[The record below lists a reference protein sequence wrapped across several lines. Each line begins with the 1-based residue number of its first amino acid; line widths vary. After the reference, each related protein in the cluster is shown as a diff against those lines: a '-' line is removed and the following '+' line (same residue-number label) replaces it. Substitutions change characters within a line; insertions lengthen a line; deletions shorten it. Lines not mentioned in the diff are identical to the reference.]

1 MKKVPETY
9 ALITLYHPD
18 AACAENVRRIAEQ
31 TDRVFLCDNSPA
43 PSEDLFCSI
52 ENAAYL
58 FFGENRGLSAA
69 FNTVFRRYRDW
80 FRPDDF
86 VLFFDQDSTPP
97 AGHIEKL
104 TALFLALEQKGY
116 PVGCLG
122 PVYFNPNT
130 GKLKIPRVRRRL
142 CDGVFA
148 VESVITSSLLT
159 RYRILEEVS
168 FWNERC
174 FLDMADWDLCWRIRA
189 AGYLCCAAEE
199 IVLRHRLGLNVKAE
213 GAASARGKRMVRE
226 YYQLREAL
234 CLRRQPYTPLRFRL
248 KFFNMLTFK
257 AAYRLLRF
265 EDRAARFRLYQRARR
280 DHRAGYSGPFCDNA

>member
-1 MKKVPETY
+1 MKKMPETY

-18 AACAENVRRIAEQ
+18 PSCAENVRRIAEQ

-43 PSEDLFCSI
+43 ASGELFRSI
-52 ENAAYL
+52 ANAEYL

-69 FNTVFRRYRDW
+69 FNTVFRQYRDW
-80 FRPDDF
+80 FQPDDF
-86 VLFFDQDSTPP
+86 ILFFDQDSTPP
-97 AGHIEKL
+97 EGHIQKL
-104 TALFLALEQKGY
+104 TALFLALEQKAC

-130 GKLKIPRVRRRL
+130 GKLKLPRVRRRL
-142 CDGVFA
+142 CDGVFT

-174 FLDMADWDLCWRIRA
+174 FLDMADWDFCWRIRA

-213 GAASARGKRMVRE
+213 GAASARGKRMARE

-234 CLRRQPYTPLRFRL
+234 CLRQQPYTPLRFRL

-280 DHRAGYSGPFCDNA
+280 DHRAGYSGPWREDA

>member
-1 MKKVPETY
+1 MPETI

-18 AACAENVRRIAEQ
+18 DSCAENVRRIAEQ
-31 TDRVFLCDNSPA
+31 TDRVFLCDNSPNENGA
-43 PSEDLFCSI
+43 LFCAI
-52 ENAAYL
+52 PNAEYL

-69 FNTVFRRYRDW
+69 FNTVFRRYRES

-86 VLFFDQDSTPP
+86 ILFFDQDSTPP
-97 AGHIEKL
+97 EGHIQKL
-104 TALFLALEQKGY
+104 TALFLALEQQGY

-130 GKLKIPRVRRRL
+130 GKLNIPRVRRRL
-142 CDGVFA
+142 CEGVFS
-148 VESVITSSLLT
+148 VESVITASLLT
-159 RYRILEEVS
+159 RFHILEEVS

-199 IVLRHRLGLNVKAE
+199 IVLRHCLGLNVKTE
-213 GAASARGKRMVRE
+213 GAASARRKRMVRE

-234 CLRRQPYTPLRFRL
+234 YLRRQPYTPLRFRL

-257 AAYRLLRF
+257 AAHRLLRF
-265 EDRAARFRLYQRARR
+265 EDRAARFWLYRAARR
-280 DHRAGYSGPFCDNA
+280 DSRAGYSGPWRDDA